1 LVILTFL
8 YQKGQA
14 MKTLKIATLLAG
26 ALMMWSAMAWAQ
38 GPGPAPYVTVDPQQ
52 HGNLAAA
59 QNNIVEAWGSITEA
73 QRANDAHLGGHAARA
88 KELLA
93 QANQEIQLC
102 ADQADANEANAG
114 AGAPQ
119 GPPPAGAANSAPPA
133 TTAPP
138 PQPVN
143 ITGNWTI
150 YAYNV
155 NQPGSSLKT
164 VQLQQDGNIISGY
177 FRGPHQK
184 GHLQGWINGNHVEFS
199 TDTEDVLTFRGEVTP
214 DGMSGLY
221 GVHGNHAPWKAQ
233 RN

>member
-1 LVILTFL
+1 
-8 YQKGQA
+8 
-14 MKTLKIATLLAG
+14 MKRLKIVSLLAVVLKIAAV
-26 ALMMWSAMAWAQ
+26 MMCCAIVRAQ
-38 GPGPAPYVTVDPQQ
+38 APSVTVDPQR

-59 QNNIVEAWGSITEA
+59 QNNIVEAWGSISEA
-73 QRANDAHLGGHAARA
+73 QRANDSHLGGHAGRA

-102 ADQADANEANAG
+102 ADQADANQANATSD
-114 AGAPQ
+114 
-119 GPPPAGAANSAPPA
+119 GPPPAVA
-133 TTAPP
+133 TSPAPP
-138 PQPVN
+138 PQAVN
-143 ITGNWTI
+143 ISGNWTI

-164 VQLQQDGNIISGY
+164 VQLQQDGNVISGY

-184 GHLQGWINGNHVEFS
+184 GHLQGWINGSHVEFS

-214 DGMSGLY
+214 DGMSGMY

>member
-1 LVILTFL
+1 M
-8 YQKGQA
+8 Q
-14 MKTLKIATLLAG
+14 TLKIATLVASVLICG
-26 ALMMWSAMAWAQ
+26 AVARAQ
-38 GPGPAPYVTVDPQQ
+38 APYVTVDPSQ

-59 QNNIVEAWGSITEA
+59 QNNIVEAWGNISEA
-73 QRANDAHLGGHAARA
+73 QRANDSHLGGHAARA

-102 ADQADANEANAG
+102 ADQADANEANA
-114 AGAPQ
+114 AVN
-119 GPPPAGAANSAPPA
+119 GPPPTSASAPPA
-133 TTAPP
+133 PTPAPP

-155 NQPGSSLKT
+155 NQPGSSLKQ

-199 TDTEDVLTFRGEVTP
+199 TDTEDVLTFRGEITP
-214 DGMSGLY
+214 DGMSGMY